1 MSLAAQ
7 AEQGL
12 VNRSTGNV
20 MKRSPSIFSIRPMTR
35 TNRGFTLVEMLV
47 VITIIGILAGLTT
60 AAAIA
65 ARNRARIAAIS
76 MELQQLDMALKVY
89 RDKFG
94 EYPPDGTD
102 ASAVYRHI
110 LRAFPRCTSIPNY
123 IYDPSAG
130 TTTALTPSNALVFWL
145 GGVANSDGQLI
156 GFSANPQTPFD
167 TTTTSRIGP
176 FFDFDIA
183 RLTTG
188 TVGTTTNA
196 IFQNTYRYW
205 PSGAAGDKTTGAIVY
220 FRAEN
225 GIYRV
230 NGLVGGT
237 VKTAYDV
244 DPVTS
249 GTTTV
254 YPAGDTRLGFK
265 YNSAAS
271 GTNTNAWV
279 NPRSFQILS
288 SGMDCTF
295 GTLTGSGINGLAFPT
310 GEDYGDGTFDDIT
323 NFSSGR
329 LEDAIP

>member
-1 MSLAAQ
+1 
-7 AEQGL
+7 
-12 VNRSTGNV
+12 

-123 IYDPSAG
+123 IYSSSGTG
-130 TTTALTPSNALVFWL
+130 TTSLTPFNALVFWL
-145 GGVANSDGQLI
+145 GGLPGSDGRPN
-156 GFSANPQTPFD
+156 GFSANPTDPFD
-167 TTTTSRIGP
+167 NSGSTSTSRIGP
-176 FFDFDIA
+176 FFDFDTA
-183 RLTTG
+183 RLTAG
-188 TVGTTTNA
+188 TVSLSDL
-196 IFQNTYRYW
+196 NTYKYW
-205 PSGAAGDKTTGAIVY
+205 PNGATGDKTTGAIIY

-225 GIYRV
+225 GVYRV
-230 NGLVGGT
+230 GGVVT
-237 VKTAYDV
+237 NAIKTANDV

-254 YPAGDTRLGFK
+254 YPAGDTRIGF
-265 YNSAAS
+265 NGTS
-271 GTNTNAWV
+271 GSNTWV
-279 NPRSFQILS
+279 NPRSFQIMS
-288 SGMDCTF
+288 SGMDATYGSLTL
-295 GTLTGSGINGLAFPT
+295 GTTTYPGLAFPT
-310 GEDYGDGTFDDIT
+310 GENYSDHTFDDIT